1 MRCLESSLPSASR
14 TADQSA
20 FWGDIV
26 TVPRKPRAPHCCI
39 WQGSDMPLSSGV
51 SLAERRVGNE
61 ALGQG
66 GGQVSVLHAG
76 PEGQPTPHLPRN
88 PTAPTGRMLVGLL
101 ILQDSSLSPS
111 LTRTP
116 DFRAHSLILLA
127 SHAHPAGTQVPAVSR
142 KEGMGGL
149 RVWKRI
155 CFPLDALSLGCARGA
170 GPSFRTV
177 LRWAPASL
185 RRSVKPSGSV
195 SFV

>member
-14 TADQSA
+14 IADQNA

-39 WQGSDMPLSSGV
+39 WQGSDVPLSSGV

-61 ALGQG
+61 ALRKG

-76 PEGQPTPHLPRN
+76 SEGQPTPHLPRN
-88 PTAPTGRMLVGLL
+88 PTAPTGWMLVSLL
-101 ILQDSSLSPS
+101 ILQGSSLSPS

-116 DFRAHSLILLA
+116 DFRAHSSFSLHTLILRELRFQLSLERKA
-127 SHAHPAGTQVPAVSR
+127 WEDCVS
-142 KEGMGGL
+142 GNM
-149 RVWKRI
+149 RI

-177 LRWAPASL
+177 LCWVPASL
-185 RRSVKPSGSV
+185 RRSVKPSGFM